1 MHVPREQNP
10 FADSLATLASMIP
23 VGVKFRPLLI
33 EQRDPPNYLMIAAV
47 EPEDE
52 DMVHG
57 YPRVC

>member
-52 DMVHG
+52 DMVH
-57 YPRVC
+57 